1 MGNGMEAKSKGEMVR
16 DVNRREF
23 LTTTAAAAAGV
34 AAHGPLLLASPKQS
48 PNDTVRLAIIGFGV
62 QGLTDANSALR
73 VPNVQVVAAASCY
86 DGHLERARELL
97 GDAALRTK
105 DYRQVLDDKNV
116 DAVVVSTPDHW
127 HTKICLDALA
137 AGKDVYCEKPM
148 THFLE
153 EGERLVKAVK
163 ASKQV
168 FQVGSQHTSSPS
180 TIEARQLIADGLLG
194 QVTQVKASWDTN
206 SDISAWVKPIPP
218 NASLQ
223 TIDWERFQG
232 SAPKKPFDPR
242 RVFRWRTYREYGEGL
257 AGDVLVHIIT
267 AVHYM
272 LNLQAPTVAAA
283 VGGRF
288 VWKDDRN
295 VYDTITGGWEYPE
308 GIVTVLGATQDNNYD
323 GTGIRIM
330 GTKATM
336 VMTFTGYTVYEEND
350 QSNWRYTTNV
360 WPKDLREEYWT
371 SKGLPLNPDPL
382 APPPPRPD
390 RRVVKQF
397 EPPPAD
403 RRRAYHM
410 EHFVDCVRT
419 RRQPVQDVVMGN
431 NAAIA
436 AHMANLAYFNKKT
449 IQFDRATG
457 KVTTP
462 LANPSE

>member
-1 MGNGMEAKSKGEMVR
+1 MSTR
-16 DVNRREF
+16 DVDRRQF
-23 LTTTAAAAAGV
+23 ITTAAGAAAAAAV
-34 AAHGPLLLASPKQS
+34 PGPLLRGFSQRS
-48 PNDTVRLAIIGFGV
+48 PNETVRVGVIGFGV
-62 QGLTDANSALR
+62 QGLNDANAALR
-73 VPNVQVVAAASCY
+73 VPNVSVVAAASCY

-97 GDAALRTK
+97 GDAALRTR
-105 DYRQVLDDKNV
+105 DYRQILDDKSI
-116 DAVVVSTPDHW
+116 DAVIVSTPDHW
-127 HTKICLDALA
+127 HTRVCQDALA

-148 THFLE
+148 THTLE
-153 EGERLVKAVK
+153 EGDRLVKAVK
-163 ASKQV
+163 ASRQI

-206 SDISAWVKPIPP
+206 SEISAWVKPVPP

-223 TIDWERFQG
+223 TIDWDRFQG
-232 SAPKKPFDPR
+232 SAPKRPFDPH

-272 LNLQAPTVAAA
+272 LNLQAPTVATA

-308 GIVTVLGATQDNNYD
+308 GIVTVLGATQNNNYD

-336 VMTFTGYTVYEEND
+336 VMTFTSYTVYEEND
-350 QSNWRYTTNV
+350 QPNWRYTTNV
-360 WPKDLREEYWT
+360 WPKHLREEFWT

-382 APPPPRPD
+382 AGPPPRAE
-390 RRVVKQF
+390 RKVLKQF
-397 EPPPAD
+397 EPAASD

-410 EHFVDCVRT
+410 EHFIDCVRS

-431 NAAIA
+431 NAAVA
-436 AHMANLAYFNKKT
+436 AHMANLAYFHKKT
-449 IQFDRATG
+449 MQYDRATG
-457 KVTTP
+457 KLLTP
-462 LANPSE
+462 VGAGTI

>member
-1 MGNGMEAKSKGEMVR
+1 MGAR
-16 DVNRREF
+16 DVDRREF
-23 LTTTAAAAAGV
+23 LATAAGAAAAAAV
-34 AAHGPLLLASPKQS
+34 PGPLLLGFGQAS
-48 PNDTVRLAIIGFGV
+48 PNDTVRVGVIGFGV
-62 QGLTDANSALR
+62 QGLNDANAALR
-73 VPNVQVVAAASCY
+73 VPNVSVVAAASCY

-97 GDAALRTK
+97 GDSALRTR
-105 DYRQVLDDKNV
+105 DYRRILDDKNV
-116 DAVVVSTPDHW
+116 DAVIVSTPDHW
-127 HTKICLDALA
+127 HTRVCLDALA

-148 THFLE
+148 THTLE
-153 EGERLVKAVK
+153 EGDRLVKAVK
-163 ASKQV
+163 AGRQI

-206 SDISAWVKPIPP
+206 SEISAWVKPIPP
-218 NASLQ
+218 NASPD

-232 SAPKKPFDPR
+232 TAPKKAFDPR

-267 AVHYM
+267 ALHYM
-272 LNLQAPTVAAA
+272 LNLQAPTVATA

-308 GIVTVLGATQDNNYD
+308 GVVTVLGATQNNNYD

-350 QSNWRYTTNV
+350 QPNWRYTTNV
-360 WPKDLREEYWT
+360 WPKALREEYWT

-382 APPPPRPD
+382 AAPPPRPE
-390 RRVVKQF
+390 RRVLKQF
-397 EPPPAD
+397 EPAASD

-410 EHFVDCVRT
+410 EHFIDCVRS
-419 RRQPVQDVVMGN
+419 RRPPVQDVVMGN

-449 IQFDRATG
+449 VQYDRASGKLLTPTG
-457 KVTTP
+457 SV
-462 LANPSE
+462 